1 MQRKMLRSINSNYA
15 LVEKIEEAK
24 EEGFKTVEVQDCFVY
39 KGKVKQVPMMMTY
52 VDNHLLSV
60 GDVVIF
66 AKYSPD
72 THEIEKD
79 KFVKI
84 TDILAVV

>member
-1 MQRKMLRSINSNYA
+1 MERKMLKSINSNYV
-15 LVEKIEEAK
+15 LVEKIEEVK

-39 KGKVKQVPMMMTY
+39 KGKVKQVPMMTTY

-72 THEIEKD
+72 THEVEKD

>member
-1 MQRKMLRSINSNYA
+1 MERRMLKSINSNYV
-15 LVEKIEEAK
+15 LVEKIEEVK

-39 KGKVKQVPMMMTY
+39 KGKVKELPSCPAY
-52 VDNHLLSV
+52 VDSYVLEV

-72 THEIEKD
+72 THEVEKD